1 MDELRE
7 TITIDKNEYDSLVA
21 DSNTLSYLADG
32 IEMAA
37 SGISS
42 GYIIFDYGT
51 INNVLRLL
59 LPYTCKR
66 IENRFSEDNK

>member
-7 TITIDKNEYDSLVA
+7 TITIDKNEYDNLVA
-21 DSNTLSYLADG
+21 DSKTLSYLAGG

-59 LPYTCKR
+59 LPDMCKR
-66 IENRFSEDNK
+66 IENRFPEGNK